1 MPGVRV
7 KLNALSIGVRFIQL
21 KKGVYYVGVIFV
33 RKGNLYLISKL
44 FLKEVPLVKVKQIS
58 IFLENKSGRLANVT
72 KVLGDN
78 GVNIRALSIADTTDF
93 GILRLIVSDPEKAWN
108 VLKTEGFT
116 VSSTEVIAV
125 QIPDQPGGL
134 ASVLASLE
142 SLGVNI
148 EYMYAFVGKSNEEA
162 VVVFRVESIDQAI
175 PILQKGGVRLLK
187 GEEVYNF

>member
-1 MPGVRV
+1 M
-7 KLNALSIGVRFIQL
+7 
-21 KKGVYYVGVIFV
+21 
-33 RKGNLYLISKL
+33 
-44 FLKEVPLVKVKQIS
+44 KVKQIS
-58 IFLENKSGRLANVT
+58 IFLENKSGRLAKVT

-78 GVNIRALSIADTTDF
+78 AVNIRALSIADTTDF
-93 GILRLIVSDPEKAWN
+93 GILRLIVNDPEKAWN
-108 VLKTEGFT
+108 VLKNEGFT
-116 VSSTEVIAV
+116 VSATEVIAV

-148 EYMYAFVGKSNEEA
+148 EYMYAFVGKTNEEA

-175 PILQKGGVRLLK
+175 PILQNGGVRLLK